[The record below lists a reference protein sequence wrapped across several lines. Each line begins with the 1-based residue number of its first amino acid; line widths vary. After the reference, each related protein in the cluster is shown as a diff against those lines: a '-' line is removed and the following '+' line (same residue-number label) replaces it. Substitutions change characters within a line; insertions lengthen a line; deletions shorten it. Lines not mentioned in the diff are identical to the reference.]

1 MAIKISDSGSTKVI
15 MVETE
20 TGSVVL
26 KTSGE
31 IGLDYFMNVLA
42 QVIEVPAPKMK
53 ILRYEEEEFTTLVNQ
68 IR

>member
-1 MAIKISDSGSTKVI
+1 

-31 IGLDYFMNVLA
+31 IGLDYFMNILA

-53 ILRYEEEEFTTLVNQ
+53 ILRYEEEEFTTLVN
-68 IR
+68 